1 MEELLIG
8 IFLCVIFSIMLEFYF
23 RGRLKPFTE
32 QKNTSN
38 VFCYIATS
46 ILETKITIQKPILT
60 FKSRNMY
67 KHNLILGV
75 AAHFNRAIGIPKYI

>member
-1 MEELLIG
+1 MCD
-8 IFLCVIFSIMLEFYF
+8 IFNNAGVLFQ
-23 RGRLKPFTE
+23 GPLKTIYRT
-32 QKNTSN
+32 KNTSN